1 MKKRFLIAIAILAT
15 ATAVSFAQKG
25 PQGQNSSNHRCS
37 RLNMA
42 DVRTISGVVTAVH
55 INFGTQ
61 YPSLTV
67 EQTVIKVAPLWFLID
82 NNFEIQ
88 TGDQVSVQ
96 AAPSLLPDDSYLYA
110 IEISNIT
117 GDTEIVLRDADGVP
131 LWTGARGGRG
141 QAAAQAPANRCPSKT
156 INTVTGIV
164 EELNMGIGIQMPSLV
179 VKSDTGTLI
188 SMKLGPESFL
198 LAAGFE
204 LKQGERVTTKY
215 LYVSCM
221 DQNLALQLT
230 NSSGDTLVL
239 RNDDGTPAWN

>member
-1 MKKRFLIAIAILAT
+1 MKKTFLLAIAILAT

-25 PQGQNSSNHRCS
+25 QQGPNSSNRRGS

-55 INFGTQ
+55 INYGTQ
-61 YPSLTV
+61 YPSITV
-67 EQTVIKVAPLWFLID
+67 DQSVIKVAPLWFLID
-82 NNFEIQ
+82 NNFEVKM
-88 TGDQVSVQ
+88 GDQVTVL
-96 AAPSLLPDDSYLYA
+96 AAPSLLPDDSYLYS
-110 IEISNIT
+110 IEISDIT

-141 QAAAQAPANRCPSKT
+141 QAGAQARAARCPSKT
-156 INTVTGIV
+156 INTVIGAV
-164 EELNMGIGIQMPSLV
+164 ENLNMGIGIQMPSLV
-179 VKSDTGTLI
+179 VKSDSGTLV
-188 SMKLGPESFL
+188 SLKLGPERIL
-198 LAAGFE
+198 LAADFE
-204 LKQGERVTTKY
+204 LKEGERVTAKY
-215 LYVSCM
+215 LYVSCT